1 VYLLTKIF
9 LFLLA
14 SFSDQWWYRTSLG
27 LLRDPLQSF
36 QVNGRALSQ
45 SERLDWNVS
54 QPLCCCV
61 LVLSL
66 ISNTHNILR
75 CRWVAIYM
83 FIGAVTDLNR
93 VIVLCTR
100 FTDEI
105 FSFLISLIFI
115 INAIGSP
122 FSDVGVIHYF
132 DMNHKAHD
140 AYEDQP
146 LYSHWASALLSL
158 IVFIGTTQGKL
169 RMLLSF
175 STLIQLVYCTFSY
188 NSLSL
193 YVSSVAF
200 LLRKFKFSPFLP
212 SQAWRNTMT
221 DFAVVISIL
230 IWSVIGNSFSEIP
243 IEKLN
248 VPSKFAPTFQCCDAS
263 CTTSWPNDCYG
274 QTDPFG
280 PRPWVVNLSDL
291 NGKTWVPFMAAGP
304 ALLAFVLVFLD
315 DGITWHLINH
325 PSHKLNHGDAYN
337 VSNFSSLFVVCDTY
351 RVFGPLYIAHLCK
364 SNYS

>member
-1 VYLLTKIF
+1 VLIDFFQVSVSSYKYLL
-9 LFLLA
+9 LLA

-36 QVNGRALSQ
+36 QIYGRAFSH

-54 QPLCCCV
+54 QLFSAAC
-61 LVLSL
+61 LYYHSF
-66 ISNTHNILR
+66 SNTHNILR

-83 FIGAVTDLNR
+83 FIGAVMDLNR

-132 DMNHKAHD
+132 DMNHKSHD

-169 RMLLSF
+169 RMPRLSR
-175 STLIQLVYCTFSY
+175 L
-188 NSLSL
+188 
-193 YVSSVAF
+193 
-200 LLRKFKFSPFLP
+200 
-212 SQAWRNTMT
+212 
-221 DFAVVISIL
+221 
-230 IWSVIGNSFSEIP
+230 
-243 IEKLN
+243 
-248 VPSKFAPTFQCCDAS
+248 
-263 CTTSWPNDCYG
+263 
-274 QTDPFG
+274 
-280 PRPWVVNLSDL
+280 
-291 NGKTWVPFMAAGP
+291 
-304 ALLAFVLVFLD
+304 
-315 DGITWHLINH
+315 
-325 PSHKLNHGDAYN
+325 
-337 VSNFSSLFVVCDTY
+337 
-351 RVFGPLYIAHLCK
+351 
-364 SNYS
+364 